1 MPHRLSEL
9 GLFLATMLFLP
20 LVAQGQEL
28 ALRGATVHT
37 AAGQPVE
44 NATILIRDGRIAAVG
59 GTLCQPLL
67 DVAVAERKA
76 VIQPD
81 RIADKLSQEAVP
93 VEMAGAVRHGTAGGG
108 SGRGRDSSLQ
118 PG

>member
-44 NATILIRDGRIAAVG
+44 NATILIRDGGSPRWAGRSANHSS
-59 GTLCQPLL
+59 TS
-67 DVAVAERKA
+67 RW
-76 VIQPD
+76 
-81 RIADKLSQEAVP
+81 LS
-93 VEMAGAVRHGTAGGG
+93 GKR
-108 SGRGRDSSLQ
+108 
-118 PG
+118 

>member
-28 ALRGATVHT
+28 ALRSATVHT

-44 NATILIRDGRIAAVG
+44 NATILI
-59 GTLCQPLL
+59 L

-81 RIADKLSQEAVP
+81 RISDKLSREAVP

-108 SGRGRDSSLQ
+108 SGRGRNSSLQ

>member
-108 SGRGRDSSLQ
+108 SGRGRNSSLQ